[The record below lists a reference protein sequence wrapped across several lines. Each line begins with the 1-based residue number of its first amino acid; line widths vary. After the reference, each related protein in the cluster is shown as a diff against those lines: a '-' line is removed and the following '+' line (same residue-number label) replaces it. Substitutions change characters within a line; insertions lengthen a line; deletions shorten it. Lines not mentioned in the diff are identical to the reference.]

1 MLQAPTTMLNALAEL
16 TRLHDRDA
24 LSLSLCIT
32 LQEIFE
38 FNQLDLY
45 HYRPAPIQNDSAWQI
60 KRTIHLADGQI
71 SQSWH
76 WHENEI
82 ISNLSPELDPLI
94 IQALSSKEAI
104 ALAIDDC
111 RVVRCLC
118 TSNQPQLLIDCRS
131 TTALSAKDLHV
142 LHGMARIY
150 ENHSTLLDYGQ
161 TDTLT
166 GLLNR
171 KTLEQQFSKVMAHQ
185 KNLNNPEHSAATIE
199 YERRLDP
206 NEEVYFLAVM
216 DIDHFKRI
224 NDQFGHVYGD
234 EVLLLIAQLMKA
246 SFRSEDHLFRFGG
259 EEFVIMI
266 GPQSE
271 HSAIHAVERFRER
284 VAQFA
289 FPQVGQ
295 VTISIGITRL
305 LDFEILS
312 TVLGRAD
319 EALYQAKDQG
329 RNRVVS
335 AAVDANSI
343 KAHSPNNGSIE
354 LF

>member
-1 MLQAPTTMLNALAEL
+1 MLQAPTTMLNALAAL
-16 TRLHDRDA
+16 TSLHDRDA

-32 LQEIFE
+32 LQEIFD
-38 FNQLDLY
+38 FTQLDLY
-45 HYRPAPIQNDSAWQI
+45 HYRAAPLQTDCAWQI
-60 KRTIHLADGQI
+60 KHTIHLQDGQM

-76 WHENEI
+76 WHDHEI
-82 ISNLSPELDPLI
+82 LSNLSPELDPLI
-94 IQALSSKEAI
+94 TQALSSSEASVLS
-104 ALAIDDC
+104 ADGY
-111 RVVRCLC
+111 RVVRCLY
-118 TSNQPQLLIDCRS
+118 SANQPQLLIDCRN
-131 TTALSAKDLHV
+131 TTTLSAKDLHV
-142 LHGMARIY
+142 LHGMTRIY

-161 TDTLT
+161 TDSLT

-171 KTLEQQFSKVMAHQ
+171 KTLEQQFFKVMAHQ
-185 KNLNNPEHSAATIE
+185 KNLNNLDLSSADIE
-199 YERRLDP
+199 CERRSHPD
-206 NEEVYFLAVM
+206 NEVYFLAVM

-224 NDQFGHVYGD
+224 NDQFGHIYGD

-271 HSAIHAVERFRER
+271 YSALQAVERFRER
-284 VAQFA
+284 VAQFD

-295 VTISIGITRL
+295 VTISIGITQL

-335 AAVDANSI
+335 AAIDASSI